1 MPGLLVPEDVGAE
14 DVLEV
19 EVENVVVLVDEV
31 VRIDVEEVLGALEV
45 VLLVVV
51 VDAVPG
57 THWK

>member
-1 MPGLLVPEDVGAE
+1 MLVPEDVGAE